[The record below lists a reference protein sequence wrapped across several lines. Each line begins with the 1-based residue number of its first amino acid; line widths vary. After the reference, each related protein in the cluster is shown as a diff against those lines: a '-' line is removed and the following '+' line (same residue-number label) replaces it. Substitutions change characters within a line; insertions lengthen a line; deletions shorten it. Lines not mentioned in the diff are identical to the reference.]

1 MSIEKNLL
9 NLLTI
14 VLSTISAYYLSK
26 CNLGL
31 TTKNIA
37 LLSKTKYGWN
47 SEISKNLT
55 EQEVFNKI
63 GFCYLIISIMMDI
76 ASSFFYLKTTISSLS
91 FSLVLIAVIFIISM
105 NSSKRKISKQT
116 QEVENLLKKLKKK

>member
-76 ASSFFYLKTTISSLS
+76 
-91 FSLVLIAVIFIISM
+91 
-105 NSSKRKISKQT
+105 KI
-116 QEVENLLKKLKKK
+116 LL